1 MKRLRACAALALTL
15 MAATAA
21 QTQQAAPG
29 GRLVLPVLP
38 RVAITVLADNIAGP
52 GPIQGEWGLSLFV
65 ETDWQRILFDAG
77 SGQVLLGNARALE
90 VDLARTDAIV
100 VSHFHLD
107 HTRGLEKALAATRPV
122 DLYIHPAGFAPRCW
136 KGDSAVEEMRM
147 PYTRA
152 ELAAQVRTLVETQGP
167 TPVGG
172 GIWVTGQIPRVTDFE
187 DTGVP
192 NVYLDEQARLHDA
205 ILDDQALFFRVPE
218 GVVIVLGCGHS
229 GLVNTIR
236 YVSELLGEDR
246 IYAVIGGTH
255 LIAASPE
262 RMSRTIEALR
272 RYDVQKI
279 MLSHCTG
286 LEAYARLTTA
296 LPGRCS
302 WPATGTRI
310 ELGAARPAA

>member
-1 MKRLRACAALALTL
+1 MKRYRTLGALALTL
-15 MAATAA
+15 IASTPA
-21 QTQQAAPG
+21 QPQQPSVAQKLA
-29 GRLVLPVLP
+29 LPVLP
-38 RVAITVLADNIAGP
+38 RVTITVLADNIAGP

-65 ETDWQRILFDAG
+65 QTDWQRILFDAG

-100 VSHFHLD
+100 VSHSHLD
-107 HTRGLEKALAATRPV
+107 HTRGLDRALAATTPV
-122 DLYIHPAGFAPRCW
+122 DLYIHPAAFATRYW
-136 KGDSAVEEMRM
+136 KEDSAVETMRM
-147 PYTRA
+147 PFSREQLAGRVRKLIETR
-152 ELAAQVRTLVETQGP
+152 VP
-167 TPVGG
+167 TPVAD

-187 DTGVP
+187 DTGLP
-192 NVYLDEQARLHDA
+192 NIYLDAQVQLHDA

-218 GVVIVLGCGHS
+218 GVVIVLGCGHA

-262 RMSRTIEALR
+262 RMGRTIEALR

-296 LPGRCS
+296 FPGRCS

>member
-15 MAATAA
+15 VAATTAHS
-21 QTQQAAPG
+21 QQPAPR

-38 RVAITVLADNIAGP
+38 SVTITVLADNIAGP
-52 GPIQGEWGLSLFV
+52 GPVQGEWGLSLFLQ
-65 ETDWQRILFDAG
+65 TDGQRILFDAG

-90 VDLARTDAIV
+90 VDLARANAIV

-107 HTRGLEKALAATRPV
+107 HTRGLEQALAATGRVP
-122 DLYIHPAGFAPRCW
+122 LYIHPDALLTRYW
-136 KGDSAVEEMRM
+136 KEEGGVESMRL
-147 PYTRA
+147 PFTRDQLTA
-152 ELAAQVRTLVETQGP
+152 RVSKLVETRKA
-167 TPVGG
+167 TPIAD

-187 DTGVP
+187 DTGIP
-192 NVYLDEQARLHDA
+192 NVFMDEQARVPDA

-218 GVVIVLGCGHS
+218 GVVIVLGCGHA
-229 GLVNTIR
+229 GVVNTIR
-236 YVSELLGEDR
+236 YVSELLGEER
-246 IYAVIGGTH
+246 VYAVIGGTH

-296 LPGRCS
+296 FPGRCS
-302 WPATGTRI
+302 WPATSTRI
-310 ELGAARPAA
+310 QLGAAPPTT